1 MRLRAAFFAFLATYL
16 FFYEYLPPWKTVHL
30 FSDIEGYHYPLYN
43 YAQKAFH
50 EGRFPEWDVAE
61 YSGISFVGNPQAAV
75 FYPPNWLVYLANRTR
90 DGVRFQTLEDL
101 EFLHCWAAFLLAWL
115 WLRGWTR
122 AETPA
127 LAGAAVF
134 AFGGYR
140 MAESQHLGV
149 MCAYSWYPLGLWGLD
164 DAVKQKRWTPLW
176 KTAVA
181 STLCLT
187 AGYPPA
193 WFVFCV
199 CCVVYSAAIA
209 SWRNAWRPVA
219 AIAFSLLLA
228 MAQLAPVLEAAGMKA
243 KEKVYGGGL
252 AGGAFFYLQFLLP
265 NYYDQARS
273 MGSPGPPQQSY
284 LYLGAAALLGCGW
297 LLWRGQW
304 KPMLPA
310 GALVFTA
317 MLFILNP
324 GRVIERTIGA
334 LPLVSEAC
342 REWNFL
348 AVFGLAASML
358 AALGLDDLAR
368 IRRGIA
374 WWLSLAAA
382 MIWNARQW
390 WVWRGG
396 GHFATG
402 WWTAIEAG
410 VTVLVL
416 CLLFLAPQRALVRAA
431 ILATI
436 WMEFK
441 VYGTSRRF
449 NAAPGGV
456 DSMFA
461 QDMRT
466 GGPEMMGMNAA
477 VYEQMRRDVDYRVA
491 VDSGPH
497 GTELRFYRLAT
508 PAGFDPFLTTQ
519 YRQAVGRFVS
529 FRSDR
534 EFVFDWS
541 NAEMMDAF
549 AVKYVI
555 TTPDAK
561 GYAKLASDSRFRL
574 MLPAEGYYRVF
585 EYLAA
590 RPGFRF
596 DAGKARRIRWFPEE
610 RLYRVHSAG
619 GGQFHLLEQFFPGW
633 KAYVD
638 GRPAHVA
645 RVRTAF
651 QGIGVPSGDHWV
663 EFRFR
668 SAGMRIGVVIS
679 LVAWLGG
686 LFTVWR
692 FRRVG
697 AMVEKARIG

>member
-1 MRLRAAFFAFLATYL
+1 MRLRVAFFAFLATWL

-61 YSGISFVGNPQAAV
+61 YSGLSFVGNPQAAL
-75 FYPPNWLVYLANRTR
+75 FYPPNWLVYFANRMH

-115 WLRGWTR
+115 WLRRWTQT
-122 AETPA
+122 EMPA
-127 LAGAAVF
+127 FAGAAVF
-134 AFGGYR
+134 AFSGYR

-149 MCAYSWYPLGLWGLD
+149 ICAYSWYPLALSGLD
-164 DAVKQKRWTPLW
+164 DAVRRNRWTPLW
-176 KTAVA
+176 KTAAA
-181 STLCLT
+181 SALCLT
-187 AGYPPA
+187 AGYPPT

-199 CCVVYSAAIA
+199 CCLVYTAAIA
-209 SWRNAWRPVA
+209 PWRQLWRPVA
-219 AIAFSLLLA
+219 AISFSLLLA
-228 MAQLAPVLEAAGMKA
+228 MAQLAPVLEAAAMKA
-243 KEKVYGGGL
+243 REKVYGPSIP
-252 AGGAFFYLQFLLP
+252 GGAFFYLQFLLP

-273 MGSPGPPQQSY
+273 VGHLGPPWESY

-297 LLWRGQW
+297 LLRRGLWRS
-304 KPMLPA
+304 MLPP
-310 GALVFTA
+310 GALFLAA

-324 GRVIERTIGA
+324 AKIPEFVIES

-342 REWNFL
+342 RAWNFL
-348 AVFGLAASML
+348 AVFGLAAAML
-358 AALGLDDLAR
+358 TALGLDDLSRAR
-368 IRRGIA
+368 LPRIA
-374 WWLSLAAA
+374 WWIPAAA
-382 MIWNARQW
+382 ALTWNARQW
-390 WVWRGG
+390 IVWREG

-402 WWTAIEAG
+402 WWTALEAG
-410 VTVLVL
+410 LTLLVL
-416 CLLFLAPQRALVRAA
+416 CLLFLAPQRALVQAV
-431 ILATI
+431 ILATVFI
-436 WMEFK
+436 EFK

-449 NAAPGGV
+449 NAATGSV

-466 GGPEMMGMNAA
+466 GGPEMLAMNAA
-477 VYEQMRRDVDYRVA
+477 VYTRMRSDIDYRVV

-497 GTELRFYRLAT
+497 ATELRFYRLAT
-508 PAGFDPFLTTQ
+508 PAGFDPFLTAQ
-519 YRQAVGRFVS
+519 YRQAVQQFVP
-529 FRSDR
+529 FHTDR
-534 EFVFDWS
+534 EFIFDWS

-561 GYAKLASDSRFRL
+561 NYAKLASDPRFRL
-574 MLPAEGYYRVF
+574 MQPAEGYYRVF

-590 RPGFRF
+590 RPAFRF
-596 DAGKARRIRWFPEE
+596 PGKARRVNWSPE
-610 RLYRVHSAG
+610 RRGFQVSSDS

-638 GRPAHVA
+638 GHPTRIT
-645 RVRTAF
+645 RVRTTF
-651 QGIGVPSGDHWV
+651 QAIDVPAGSHSV

-668 SAGMRIGVVIS
+668 STAMRAGIAVS
-679 LVAWLGG
+679 LAAWLGG
-686 LFTVWR
+686 LFAVMRTR
-692 FRRVG
+692 PRVRPP
-697 AMVEKARIG
+697 APAT

>member
-1 MRLRAAFFAFLATYL
+1 MRLRVAFLSFLATYL

-75 FYPPNWLVYLANRTR
+75 LYPPNWLVYFANRMH

-101 EFLHCWAAFLLAWL
+101 EFLHYWAAFLLAWL

-122 AETPA
+122 TEVPA

-149 MCAYSWYPLGLWGLD
+149 MCGYSWYPLGLWGLD
-164 DAVKQKRWTPLW
+164 EAVKQKRWAPLW

-181 STLCLT
+181 SALCLT
-187 AGYPPA
+187 AGYPPT

-199 CCVVYSAAIA
+199 CCVVYAAAIA
-209 SWRNAWRPVA
+209 PWRETWRPVA

-243 KEKVYGGGL
+243 KEKVYGAGL
-252 AGGAFFYLQFLLP
+252 PGGAFFCLQFLLP

-273 MGSPGPPQQSY
+273 VGHLGPPQESY

-297 LLWRGQW
+297 LIWRRRW
-304 KPMLPA
+304 KTMLPA
-310 GALVFTA
+310 AALLGAC
-317 MLFILNP
+317 MLFITNP
-324 GRVIERTIGA
+324 GRIFEIIIGS
-334 LPLVSEAC
+334 LPVVSEAC

-348 AVFGLAASML
+348 AVFGLAAAML

-368 IRRGIA
+368 AGRRFA
-374 WWLSLAAA
+374 WWIPAAA
-382 MIWNARQW
+382 ALLWNARQW

-402 WWTAIEAG
+402 WWTTLEAAL
-410 VTVLVL
+410 TVLVL
-416 CLLFLAPQRALVRAA
+416 CLLFLAPQRVLVQAA
-431 ILATI
+431 ILAAI
-436 WMEFK
+436 WIEFK

-449 NAAPGGV
+449 NASTGSV
-456 DSMFA
+456 DRMFA
-461 QDMRT
+461 QDGRT
-466 GGPEMMGMNAA
+466 GGPEMLGMNAA

-491 VDSGPH
+491 LDSGPH

-508 PAGFDPFLTTQ
+508 PAGFDPFLTAQ
-519 YRQAVGRFVS
+519 YRRAVERFVS
-529 FRSDR
+529 FHRER
-534 EFVFDWS
+534 EFIFDWS
-541 NAEMMDAF
+541 NAQMMDAF

-555 TTPDAK
+555 TTPDAG

-574 MLPAEGYYRVF
+574 MQPAEGYYRVF
-585 EYLAA
+585 KYLAA
-590 RPGFRF
+590 RPSFRF
-596 DAGKARRIRWFPEE
+596 DAGKAQRVRWLPEE
-610 RLYRVHSAG
+610 RLYRVNSKT
-619 GGQFHLLEQFFPGW
+619 GGQFHLLEQFFPGS

-638 GRPAHVA
+638 GQQAPVT
-645 RVRTAF
+645 RVRTTF
-651 QGIGVPSGDHWV
+651 QGIGVPSGEHWV

-668 SAGMRIGVVIS
+668 SVGMRIGAVVS
-679 LVAWLGG
+679 LLSWLGMF
-686 LFTVWR
+686 LAVVRARSRTPAPPA
-692 FRRVG
+692 RVS
-697 AMVEKARIG
+697 